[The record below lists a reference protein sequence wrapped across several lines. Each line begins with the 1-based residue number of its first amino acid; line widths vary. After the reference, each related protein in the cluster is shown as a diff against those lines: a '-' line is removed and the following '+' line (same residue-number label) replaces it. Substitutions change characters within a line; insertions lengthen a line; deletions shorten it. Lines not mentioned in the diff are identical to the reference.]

1 MLVIMRNTLVFLQI
15 DWEKEEN
22 KPVTPKMLGTKVIK
36 NIAIEDVVKYIDWNP
51 FFQVPFLSPTCMFF
65 FLLAGT
71 NVVGCGVASVLVFC
85 HFVPAAVSKKV
96 HVATS
101 DVHVQAM
108 EQRHSASG

>member
-1 MLVIMRNTLVFLQI
+1 MPVIMRNSLVFLQI

-51 FFQVPFLSPTCMFF
+51 FFQVPFPFPACIFLFF
-65 FLLAGT
+65 AGWQQRCRLQ
-71 NVVGCGVASVLVFC
+71 CGSVL
-85 HFVPAAVSKKV
+85 VPAAVSKKV

-101 DVHVQAM
+101 DVHGQSLVH
-108 EQRHSASG
+108 RHSASR